1 LAGRAA
7 TGIALAAALA
17 AVFIG
22 IRYGTYTA
30 GDSDPYGYV
39 SEADLIAHGSLRV
52 EQQFARTMPWPLAEW
67 TFAPLGY
74 RPAPARGFIVPTYP
88 AGLPLGMALFE
99 RVTGR
104 NGVFYLVPL
113 LGALAILATWRLGAA
128 IYGEAAGISSAA
140 LLAASPTFLLQL
152 IQPVSDVPAAAW
164 WALSLAL
171 LVHDS
176 PASAFASGLA
186 ASVAIVTRP
195 NLVPLAGLMFVF
207 LAKGREM
214 RRLVS
219 FTSGVVPGCIAVAVI
234 NAHLYGSAL
243 RSGYAQLHTLY
254 AWSNAGPNLDRYPRW
269 FVSSETPFM
278 CLALAA
284 PWLQARNRVGV
295 KLLLAFAVVVF
306 VSYLFY
312 IPFGRD
318 DVAYL
323 RFLLPAYPA
332 LLVLSVGAAIELAMR
347 FGVWRAA
354 LTIAGVCTIV
364 ALVNVRTAA
373 ARHVLALRDHES
385 RYVDLGRYVAQ
396 AMPQNALFVSGLHCG
411 SIRYYSGRLTLRY
424 DLLQP
429 GWLDE
434 AIRTLRSRGYHP
446 YIALEEG
453 EEPDFRQQFEP
464 FSALARL
471 DWPPAAERREPVR
484 VRIYDPADRARFLA
498 GEGIVTGD
506 IRLVAKPRI
515 TKK

>member
-1 LAGRAA
+1 MAP
-7 TGIALAAALA
+7 GIALAAALA
-17 AVFIG
+17 ATFIG
-22 IRYGTYTA
+22 IHYGTYTA

-39 SEADLIAHGSLRV
+39 SEADLIARGSLRV
-52 EQQFARTMPWPLAEW
+52 EQQFARTMPWPLPEW

-74 RPAPARGFIVPTYP
+74 RPAPEHGFIVPTYP
-88 AGLPLGMALFE
+88 AGLPIVMALFE
-99 RVTGR
+99 RARGPA
-104 NGVFYLVPL
+104 GVFYAVPL
-113 LGALAILATWRLGAA
+113 LGALAIVATWRLGAA
-128 IYGEAAGISSAA
+128 LYGEAAGIMSAV
-140 LLAASPTFLLQL
+140 LLASSPTFLLQL

-171 LVHDS
+171 VVRDS
-176 PASAFASGLA
+176 PAAAFASGLA
-186 ASVAIVTRP
+186 ASAAILTRP
-195 NLVPLAGLMFVF
+195 NLVPLAGVLFVF
-207 LAKGREM
+207 LAGRTPM
-214 RRLVS
+214 RRLVL
-219 FTSGVVPGCIAVAVI
+219 FTVGVVPGCLAVAAI
-234 NAHLYGSAL
+234 NAHLYGSAF
-243 RSGYAQLHTLY
+243 RSGYAQLHALY
-254 AWSNAGPNLDRYPRW
+254 AWANAVPNLDRYPRW
-269 FVSSETPFM
+269 IVESDTPFM
-278 CLALAA
+278 CLALVAA
-284 PWLQARNRVGV
+284 WLGVRNRAAARV
-295 KLLLAFAVVVF
+295 LLGFAVVVF

-332 LLVLSVGAAIELAMR
+332 LVVLSVGAAMELAMR
-347 FGVWRAA
+347 FGVRRATLVA
-354 LTIAGVCTIV
+354 AGVCAIV
-364 ALVNVRTAA
+364 GVVNVRTAA
-373 ARHVLALRDHES
+373 ARHVLALRDYES

-396 AMPQNALFVSGLHCG
+396 ATPQNALFVSGLHCG

-453 EEPDFRQQFEP
+453 EEPDFRQQFEG
-464 FSALARL
+464 FSELARL

-506 IRLVAKPRI
+506 IRLRTKPTL

>member
-1 LAGRAA
+1 MAVV
-7 TGIALAAALA
+7 AALA

-39 SEADLIAHGSLRV
+39 SQADLIAHGSLRV

-74 RPAPARGFIVPTYP
+74 RPAPERGFIVPTYP
-88 AGLPLGMALFE
+88 SGLPIGMAVFE
-99 RVTGR
+99 RVAGH

-113 LGALAILATWRLGAA
+113 LGALAIVATWRLGAA
-128 IYGEAAGISSAA
+128 IYGEAAGAASAV
-140 LLAASPTFLLQL
+140 LLATSPTFLLQL

-164 WALSLAL
+164 WALSLAFA
-171 LVHDS
+171 VHGA
-176 PASAFASGLA
+176 PPTAFAAFLAFLSGLA
-186 ASVAIVTRP
+186 ASAAILTRP
-195 NLVPLAGLMFVF
+195 NLVPLAAVMLVF
-207 LAKGREM
+207 LARGRQM
-214 RRLVS
+214 RVLAS
-219 FTSGVVPGCIAVAVI
+219 FAGGVVPGCIAVAVI

-269 FVSSETPFM
+269 FVSSDTPFM
-278 CLALAA
+278 CLAAAA
-284 PWLQARNRVGV
+284 PWLGGRNRAAVR
-295 KLLLAFAVVVF
+295 LLLAFAAVVF
-306 VSYLFY
+306 ASYLFY

-332 LLVLSVGAAIELAMR
+332 LLVLSVGTAIELATR
-347 FGVWRAA
+347 ARIRRAA
-354 LTIAGVCTIV
+354 LAAAGVCAIV
-364 ALVNVRTAA
+364 ALVNVRTAS
-373 ARHVLALRDHES
+373 ARHVLAFRDLES
-385 RYVDLGRYVAQ
+385 RYVDVGRYVAQ

-411 SIRYYSGRLTLRY
+411 SIRYYSSRLTLRY

-453 EEPDFRQQFEP
+453 EEPDFRQQFDR
-464 FSALARL
+464 FSELARL
-471 DWPPAAERREPVR
+471 DWPPAAERREAVR

-506 IRLVAKPRI
+506 IRLIAKPRI
-515 TKK
+515 TRK